1 MAERRRGPRPSDN
14 NRSWRPESSG
24 RGDGTRPARRPRRED
39 EEDDRRPRRDF
50 GDDRGPRRSDGP
62 RRDDDRRPRF
72 RDGDDRPRRSSG
84 PRSFRD
90 GGRSSDDRRP
100 RRDFGDDRGPRRS
113 DGPRRDDDRRPRFRD
128 GDDRPRRSFSERGG
142 ERGQRDERGGGRVFR
157 DGGRPVPQTAAQR
170 KREEVRERTGG
181 RRTKDVPD
189 KAPDHVSE
197 QWIDEGS
204 TRQRRERVVA
214 SVSKKR
220 TRKVRALDSVV
231 EEFEK
236 ALGKR
241 HGKYLQRYEAA
252 LAAFEAQR
260 YKEARIALT
269 PLARECSDVG
279 AVHDLL
285 GLCLYREEN
294 FARAIEALEV
304 AQRINGSQVFN
315 HAVLADCHRALKNYE
330 RVDQLWT
337 ELKDASPHP
346 ELVAEGRIVYAGSLV
361 DRGRLEEARDVME
374 KVSPASSKPSKGL
387 SEYHLRQWYVLADI
401 FDRLGDVVN
410 ARRIFEAILAVD
422 THFADVPERLAT
434 LGA

>member
-39 EEDDRRPRRDF
+39 EE
-50 GDDRGPRRSDGP
+50 
-62 RRDDDRRPRF
+62 
-72 RDGDDRPRRSSG
+72 
-84 PRSFRD
+84 
-90 GGRSSDDRRP
+90 DDRRP

>member
-1 MAERRRGPRPSDN
+1 
-14 NRSWRPESSG
+14 
-24 RGDGTRPARRPRRED
+24 
-39 EEDDRRPRRDF
+39 
-50 GDDRGPRRSDGP
+50 RSDGP

-84 PRSFRD
+84 PRPFRD
-90 GGRSSDDRRP
+90 GGRSSGERRP

>member
-14 NRSWRPESSG
+14 NRSRRPDSSG
-24 RGDGTRPARRPRRED
+24 RGDNTRPTRRPRRDDED
-39 EEDDRRPRRDF
+39 EDRRPRRDF
-50 GDDRGPRRSDGP
+50 GDDRGGRRDGGRDGRRSDGP

-84 PRSFRD
+84 PRPFRD
-90 GGRSSDDRRP
+90 GNRP
-100 RRDFGDDRGPRRS
+100 I
-113 DGPRRDDDRRPRFRD
+113 
-128 GDDRPRRSFSERGG
+128 
-142 ERGQRDERGGGRVFR
+142 
-157 DGGRPVPQTAAQR
+157 PQTAAQR

-189 KAPDHVSE
+189 RAPDHVSE

-204 TRQRRERVVA
+204 TRQRRERVVT
-214 SVSKKR
+214 SESKKR

-236 ALGKR
+236 ALGKQ

-269 PLARECSDVG
+269 PLAKECSDVG
-279 AVHDLL
+279 AIHDLL

-294 FARAIEALEV
+294 FARAIEALEI
-304 AQRINGSQVFN
+304 AQRINSTQVFN
-315 HAVLADCHRALKNYE
+315 YAVLADCHRALKDYD

-337 ELKDASPHP
+337 ELKDASPHA
-346 ELVAEGRIVYAGSLV
+346 ELLAEGRIVYSGSLV
-361 DRGRLEEARDVME
+361 DRGKLEEARDVME
-374 KVSPASSKPSKGL
+374 KVSPASAKPSKGL
-387 SEYHLRQWYVLADI
+387 NEYHLRQWYVLADI
-401 FDRLGDVVN
+401 YDRLGDIVN
-410 ARRIFEAILAVD
+410 ARRIFETILSVD

>member
-1 MAERRRGPRPSDN
+1 M
-14 NRSWRPESSG
+14 
-24 RGDGTRPARRPRRED
+24 
-39 EEDDRRPRRDF
+39 
-50 GDDRGPRRSDGP
+50 
-62 RRDDDRRPRF
+62 
-72 RDGDDRPRRSSG
+72 
-84 PRSFRD
+84 
-90 GGRSSDDRRP
+90 
-100 RRDFGDDRGPRRS
+100 
-113 DGPRRDDDRRPRFRD
+113 
-128 GDDRPRRSFSERGG
+128 
-142 ERGQRDERGGGRVFR
+142 
-157 DGGRPVPQTAAQR
+157 PQTAAQR

>member
-14 NRSWRPESSG
+14 NRSRRPSSSG
-24 RGDGTRPARRPRRED
+24 RGDGTRPARRPRRDDDDD
-39 EEDDRRPRRDF
+39 ERRPRRDF
-50 GDDRGPRRSDGP
+50 GDDRAPRRRDDGP

-84 PRSFRD
+84 PRPFRD
-90 GGRSSDDRRP
+90 GGRDGGQRGDRRP
-100 RRDFGDDRGPRRS
+100 RRDFGDDRAP
-113 DGPRRDDDRRPRFRD
+113 
-128 GDDRPRRSFSERGG
+128 
-142 ERGQRDERGGGRVFR
+142 RGQGRDEGRGRVFR

-170 KREEVRERTGG
+170 KREEVRSRTGG

-189 KAPDHVSE
+189 RAPDHTSE

-214 SVSKKR
+214 SASKKR
-220 TRKVRALDSVV
+220 TKKVRALDSVV
-231 EEFEK
+231 AEFEK

-260 YKEARIALT
+260 YKEARIALA
-269 PLARECSDVG
+269 PLAKECSDI
-279 AVHDLL
+279 ASVHDLL

-294 FARAIEALEV
+294 FAKAIEALEI
-304 AQRINGSQVFN
+304 AQRINSHQVFN
-315 HAVLADCHRALKNYE
+315 HAVLADCHRALKNYD
-330 RVDQLWT
+330 RVDELWA
-337 ELKDASPHP
+337 ELRDASPHP
-346 ELVAEGRIVYAGSLV
+346 ELLAEGRIVFAGSLV

-374 KVSPASSKPSKGL
+374 KVSPTSSKPSKGL
-387 SEYHLRQWYVLADI
+387 SEYHLRQWYVLADVY
-401 FDRLGDVVN
+401 DRLGDIVG
-410 ARRIFEAILAVD
+410 ARRVFETIMSVD
-422 THFADVPERLAT
+422 THFADVPERLST

>member
-14 NRSWRPESSG
+14 NRSWRPKSSD

-39 EEDDRRPRRDF
+39 EEDE
-50 GDDRGPRRSDGP
+50 
-62 RRDDDRRPRF
+62 
-72 RDGDDRPRRSSG
+72 
-84 PRSFRD
+84 
-90 GGRSSDDRRP
+90 RRP

>member
-14 NRSWRPESSG
+14 NRSWRPKSSD

-39 EEDDRRPRRDF
+39 EEDERRPRRDF

-84 PRSFRD
+84 PRPFRD
-90 GGRSSDDRRP
+90 GGRSSGERRP

-337 ELKDASPHP
+337 ELMDASPHP

>member
-14 NRSWRPESSG
+14 NRSWRPKSSD

-39 EEDDRRPRRDF
+39 EEDERRPRRDF

-90 GGRSSDDRRP
+90 GGRSSGDRRP

>member
-1 MAERRRGPRPSDN
+1 S
-14 NRSWRPESSG
+14 
-24 RGDGTRPARRPRRED
+24 
-39 EEDDRRPRRDF
+39 
-50 GDDRGPRRSDGP
+50 GP

-84 PRSFRD
+84 PRPIRD
-90 GGRSSDDRRP
+90 GGRDSGQRGDRRP
-100 RRDFGDDRGPRRS
+100 RRDFGDDRGRRDSDEHRPRR
-113 DGPRRDDDRRPRFRD
+113 DFGDNRRRQRDDGARRRDDRGPRREDNRRPRRD
-128 GDDRPRRSFSERGG
+128 FGDDRGRGRGEGRSEGRGEG
-142 ERGQRDERGGGRVFR
+142 RGRVFR

-170 KREEVRERTGG
+170 KREEVRSRTGG

-189 KAPDHVSE
+189 RAPDHTSE

-204 TRQRRERVVA
+204 TRQRRERAVA

-220 TRKVRALDSVV
+220 TKKVRALDSVV
-231 EEFEK
+231 AEFEK

-269 PLARECSDVG
+269 PLAKECSDI
-279 AVHDLL
+279 ASVHDLL

-304 AQRINGSQVFN
+304 AQRINAHQVFN
-315 HAVLADCHRALKNYE
+315 HAVLADCHRALKSYD
-330 RVDQLWT
+330 RVDELWA
-337 ELKDASPHP
+337 ELRDASPHP
-346 ELVAEGRIVYAGSLV
+346 ELLAEGRIVFAGSLV

-374 KVSPASSKPSKGL
+374 KVSPTSSKPSKGL
-387 SEYHLRQWYVLADI
+387 NEYHLRQWYVLGDI
-401 FDRLGDVVN
+401 YDHLGDVVN
-410 ARRIFEAILAVD
+410 ARRVFETILSVD
-422 THFADVPERLAT
+422 THFADVPERLST